1 MQFQSSYF
9 GLLAILGLL
18 SVVSS
23 PRAIAQTVP
32 IVPDNTL
39 PTTTQVQQQATTFQ
53 ITGGTQ
59 RGGNL
64 FHSFERF
71 SVPRGQV
78 ANFQVDP
85 TLTQNI
91 ITRVTGQLPSQIDGI
106 LAANGAANLF
116 FLNPNGI
123 TFGQNARLA
132 IGGSFVATTAKGY
145 QFSDGGEFSATN
157 PQAPPLLAINLPL
170 GLQFGSAPGTIVQ
183 QSPALAVAPGQTL
196 ALVGGDV
203 LVRGGNLFAPSGRVE
218 LGSVQAAG
226 QVTITPN
233 LRGLALSYPNVST
246 LGKIQLLDGATIN
259 TSGNPS
265 GAIQIQG
272 QSFQMANNARILS
285 LNLGAVAGG
294 DLTINAR
301 DTIEILGTGN
311 HAQTLQGLATG
322 TLDITKAN
330 NIIATISLNSGTTG
344 RIILNTE
351 NLTLLNGAYIT
362 NITAGVGLPS
372 SLTINASDITLD
384 QGLISS
390 LTAIHSPSD
399 SSSLTINTD
408 RLTLQTNSFVS
419 TTTLNSGS
427 SGKLTIHARDRVDVV
442 GSDLIQFP
450 LSDVPGVTT
459 SISTT
464 GLGGGKAG
472 ELEINTGQLTL
483 LQGARL
489 STSSTN
495 QLEGGNLT
503 INATDR
509 IVLNGMS
516 PDRTSPTTVT
526 ARSVG
531 GRGGNINL
539 NSRQLWVTDSAVVA
553 ASTSGQD
560 RSGNI
565 SVNSREMVVVSGS
578 GGGFF
583 TNTTSA
589 AAQGGTIAITT
600 DHFRVTDFAKLD
612 ASTTGQRGGDII
624 ISSRIFTAQSGG
636 RIRTTTFGRGQAGDI
651 SIDASEQAVFEGTG
665 QIAPTLQ
672 LLLDGVT
679 KGNLVFIPPKVN
691 PPNPPQGAAILVQRP
706 EGDLR
711 ITAQQIFQLSEQQT
725 GLFASSYAQGAG
737 GNLSLKAPQIEISN
751 DALISVS
758 SWASGNSGQLDVTA
772 DHLKVQDSLLLSS
785 TTAGNGGKLAIAA
798 NNFTLA
804 NGTLIAVTAQ
814 GTGATIDLNVQDLLV
829 MRQGSQITA
838 RAFDKG
844 NGGNIK
850 VEAGFI
856 IALPDENSDI
866 TARALR
872 ERGGN
877 IQITT
882 RGLYGLSFQPRPI
895 PFSDITASSEFG
907 IDGIV
912 TINSPEIDPSKSVNE
927 LPADLLDLSH
937 QIDPVCSQL
946 RQANRF
952 VVTGRGGLP
961 PSPQEVLNIPPN
973 HNLSPSGDRDFT
985 PNWTG
990 NGALDSHPIEADRW
1004 QWNPDGSLSLLASR
1018 QVMGVPPV
1026 HCGRPTEAAR
1036 VPSS

>member
-1 MQFQSSYF
+1 MQFRSSDF
-9 GLLAILGLL
+9 GLWVMLGLL
-18 SVVSS
+18 SAVSS
-23 PRAIAQTVP
+23 PGAIAQTAP

-39 PTTTQVQQQATTFQ
+39 PTPSQVQQQNPLLQ

-71 SVPRGQV
+71 SIPTGQTAIFV
-78 ANFQVDP
+78 VDP
-85 TLTQNI
+85 ALTQNI
-91 ITRVTGQLPSQIDGI
+91 ITRVTGKLPSAIDGV
-106 LAANGAANLF
+106 LGTHGGANLF

-123 TFGQNARLA
+123 TFGQNARLE
-132 IGGSFVATTAKGY
+132 IGGSFVASTANGY
-145 QFSDGGEFSATN
+145 QFSDGSEFSATN
-157 PQAPPLLAINLPL
+157 PQAPPLLAVNLPL
-170 GLQFGSAPGTIVQ
+170 GLQFGSTPGKIVQ

-203 LVRGGNLFAPSGRVE
+203 LVPGGNLFAPSGRIE
-218 LGSVQAAG
+218 LGSVQASG
-226 QVTITPN
+226 QVTIN
-233 LRGLALSYPNVST
+233 SDSEGLVLSYPNVST
-246 LGKIQLLDGATIN
+246 LGQIQLLDGATIN

-272 QSFQMANNARILS
+272 RSFQMANNARILS
-285 LNLGAVAGG
+285 FNLGTSDGG
-294 DLTINAR
+294 DLTINAS
-301 DTIEILGTGN
+301 DAIEIVGTGN
-311 HAQTLQGLATG
+311 HAQTLQALSTG
-322 TLDITKAN
+322 ALDISKAS
-330 NIIATISLNSGTTG
+330 NIIATISLNSGATG
-344 RIILNTE
+344 RIILNTGK
-351 NLTLLNGAYIT
+351 LTLFNGAYIT
-362 NITAGVGLPS
+362 NITAGIGLPS

-390 LTAIHSPSD
+390 LTAIHSPRD

-408 RLTLQTNSFVS
+408 RLTLQTNSFLS

-472 ELEINTGQLTL
+472 ELEINTEQLTL

-509 IVLNGMS
+509 IVLDGMS

-526 ARSVG
+526 ARSAS

-539 NSRQLWVTDSAVVA
+539 NSRQLFVTDGAVVA
-553 ASTSGQD
+553 TSTSGQD

-565 SVNSREMVVVSGS
+565 SVNSQEMVVVSGS
-578 GGGFF
+578 GGGLF
-583 TNTTSA
+583 TNTTSES
-589 AAQGGTIAITT
+589 AQGGTISVTT
-600 DHFRVTDFAKLD
+600 DNFRVTDFAKLD

-624 ISSRIFTAQSGG
+624 ISSRLFTAQSGG
-636 RIRTTTFGRGQAGDI
+636 RIRTSTFGRGQAGDI
-651 SIDASEQAVFEGTG
+651 KIEAFDLVTLDGTG
-665 QIAPTLQ
+665 QIAPTLK
-672 LLLDGVT
+672 LLLDGVI
-679 KGNLVFIPPKVN
+679 KGNLVFIPPVIN
-691 PPNPPQGAAILVQRP
+691 SPNPPTGAAILVQKP
-706 EGDLR
+706 DGD
-711 ITAQQIFQLSEQQT
+711 IKVTARQVFQLSEQQT
-725 GLFASSYAQGAG
+725 GLFASSYAQGSG
-737 GNLSLKAPQIEISN
+737 GNLTLKSPQINVSN
-751 DALISVS
+751 DALVSVS
-758 SWASGNSGQLDVTA
+758 GWASGNSGQLNVIA
-772 DHLKVQDSLLLSS
+772 NNLNIQDSLLLTS

-798 NNFTLA
+798 NNFTLS

-814 GTGATIDLNVQDLLV
+814 GTGATIDLNIKNLLL
-829 MRQGSQITA
+829 MRHGSQITA
-838 RAFDKG
+838 RAFEKG
-844 NGGNIK
+844 IGGNIK
-850 VEAGFI
+850 VDAGFI
-856 IALPDENSDI
+856 VALPNENSDI

-882 RGLYGLSFQPRPI
+882 QGLYGLSFQPRPTLL
-895 PFSDITASSEFG
+895 SDITASSEFG

-937 QIDPVCSQL
+937 QIDPVCSQQQ
-946 RQANRF
+946 QANRF

-961 PSPQEVLNIPPN
+961 PSPQEILNIPPTADT
-973 HNLSPSGDRDFT
+973 SARGDRHASPDLT
-985 PNWTG
+985 REDPSEG
-990 NGALDSHPIEADRW
+990 VLIEADRW
-1004 QWNPDGSLSLLASR
+1004 QWNADGSLSLLAS
-1018 QVMGVPPV
+1018 QPTAAVSPV
-1026 HCGRPTEAAR
+1026 HCGKPTTTTR
-1036 VPSS
+1036 VTVP